1 VSQADEVV
9 ERAAQT
15 VALGS
20 SRGGVGVAELTH
32 GVVRN
37 QFSEYLDGSIE
48 PGDRHRV
55 ERHLSECGSC
65 VAYLRTFRRTV
76 ELTGALPYKLAP
88 AGAKAATLRRAQD
101 EP

>member
-20 SRGGVGVAELTH
+20 SRGVGVAELTH

-37 QFSEYLDGSIE
+37 RFSEYFEGSIE
-48 PGDRHRV
+48 PSDRHRV
-55 ERHLSECGSC
+55 ERHLSECGPC
-65 VAYLRTFRRTV
+65 AAYLQTLRRTV
-76 ELTGALPYKLAP
+76 ELAGALPYKLAP
-88 AGAKAATLRRAQD
+88 AGAKAAILRRAQE